1 MISNNPTQHTGEFIK
16 KLFFSNTV
24 LSRLI
29 LINTAVYVIVQIL
42 ETALLLFS
50 ANSTGDTFSIG
61 LIAQFFALP
70 SSLPE
75 LAVKPWT
82 IITYMFLHEGFVHL
96 LFNMVMLYFGSTI
109 FLEYLSSKKLLQT
122 YILGGLAGALFFVA
136 AFNIFPAFSEVKAV
150 AVALGASA
158 SVLAI
163 IIAIASYVP
172 DYTVQLVLLGR
183 VKLKHLAIAF
193 VVIDLLSI
201 RQGNAGG
208 HIAHLGGALWGFIY
222 AYSLKNGH
230 DITRI
235 LNGIHLPKFTFR
247 SASSNFTAS
256 RPQNGRSMSDEE
268 YNIRKAK
275 NQEEID
281 RILDKISKSGYASL
295 SKEEKELLFK
305 TSSKN

>member
-1 MISNNPTQHTGEFIK
+1 MLGNTPTQHTGEFLK
-16 KLFFSNTV
+16 KLFFSKTV
-24 LSRLI
+24 LSRLL
-29 LINTAVYVIVQIL
+29 LINTTVYVIVQIL
-42 ETALLLFS
+42 ETVLLLFS
-50 ANSTGDTFSIG
+50 VNTGEGSFSLG
-61 LIAQFFALP
+61 FIAQFFALP
-70 SSLPE
+70 SNLAT

-82 IITYMFLHEGFVHL
+82 IFTYMFLHEGFVHL

-109 FLEYLSSKKLLQT
+109 FLEYLGAKKLLQT
-122 YILGGLAGALFFVA
+122 YIIGGLVGAVFFIA
-136 AFNIFPAFSEVKAV
+136 AFNIFPAFGDVKDM

-163 IIAIASYVP
+163 IIAVASYVP
-172 DYTVQLVLLGR
+172 DYTVHLLLIGR

-222 AYSLKNGH
+222 AFSLKNGH
-230 DITRI
+230 DITSM
-235 LNGIHLPKFTFR
+235 LNGIHFPKFTFR
-247 SASSNFTAS
+247 SPSKNFTAS
-256 RPQNGRSMSDEE
+256 RPRNKRSMSDEE
-268 YNIRKAK
+268 YNVRKVK

-305 TSSKN
+305 TSNNN